1 MKMNIFHYLMAY
13 TFYKIFSLILTPL
26 FSLAFKNHRFPF
38 QALRSII
45 VSSGTCKW
53 KTFEELTVL
62 LVILL
67 FILVLLKSRGP
78 ATRGGKLV
86 CCGLIKRFHSHLLGA
101 TVIGHVIGWASSG
114 CWPECTLYTMV
125 LILRLQDGG
134 CHLKC
139 WAAEQREI
147 VSVLLK

>member
-13 TFYKIFSLILTPL
+13 TFYKIFFLIFTPL
-26 FSLAFKNHRFPF
+26 FSLAFKNHPFPF
-38 QALRSII
+38 EALRSII
-45 VSSGTCKW
+45 VSSRTCKW

-67 FILVLLKSRGP
+67 FILVLLESRGP
-78 ATRGGKLV
+78 AVTGGKLV

-101 TVIGHVIGWASSG
+101 TMIEHIIGRANSG
-114 CWPECTLYTMV
+114 CWPECTLYTMM
-125 LILRLQDGG
+125 LIFWLQDGE

-139 WAAEQREI
+139 WAAEQH
-147 VSVLLK
+147 